1 MIFDAFKQ
9 KNTLKY
15 FKTYYLR
22 NMANEDQN
30 NNNNKDDFQRGLLLD
45 TKPKTKKPSMYNVL
59 LLNDDYTPM
68 EFVVMVLQR
77 FFRLAHD
84 DAVQIML
91 NVHTKGSGVCGVYPS
106 EIAQT
111 KVREVMN
118 FAKENEH
125 PLQCTME
132 PE

>member
-1 MIFDAFKQ
+1 MSDSKEI
-9 KNTLKY
+9 
-15 FKTYYLR
+15 
-22 NMANEDQN
+22 
-30 NNNNKDDFQRGLLLD
+30 QRSDGLVVEEA
-45 TKPKTKKPSMYNVL
+45 KPKLKRPQLYRVIL
-59 LLNDDYTPM
+59 INDDYTTM

-91 NVHTKGSGVCGVYPS
+91 NVPTKGSGVCGVYPS

>member
-1 MIFDAFKQ
+1 MSDSKEI
-9 KNTLKY
+9 
-15 FKTYYLR
+15 
-22 NMANEDQN
+22 
-30 NNNNKDDFQRGLLLD
+30 QRSDGLVVEEA
-45 TKPKTKKPSMYNVL
+45 KPKLKRPQLYRVIL
-59 LLNDDYTPM
+59 INDDYTPM

-77 FFRLAHD
+77 FFRLPHD

-118 FAKENEH
+118 SAKENEH

>member
-1 MIFDAFKQ
+1 MTDSKEI
-9 KNTLKY
+9 
-15 FKTYYLR
+15 
-22 NMANEDQN
+22 
-30 NNNNKDDFQRGLLLD
+30 QRLDGLVVEEA
-45 TKPKTKKPSMYNVL
+45 KPKLKRPQLFRVL
-59 LLNDDYTPM
+59 LINDDYTPM
-68 EFVVMVLQR
+68 EFDVMVLQQ

-84 DAVQIML
+84 DAVLIML
-91 NVHTKGSGVCGVYPS
+91 TVHTKGSGVCGVYPS

>member
-1 MIFDAFKQ
+1 MSDSKEI
-9 KNTLKY
+9 
-15 FKTYYLR
+15 
-22 NMANEDQN
+22 
-30 NNNNKDDFQRGLLLD
+30 QRSDGLAVKEA
-45 TKPKTKKPSMYNVL
+45 KPKLKRPQLFRVIL
-59 LLNDDYTPM
+59 INDDYTPM

-77 FFRLAHD
+77 FFRLSHD

-91 NVHTKGSGVCGVYPS
+91 NVPTKGSGVCGVYPC

>member
-1 MIFDAFKQ
+1 MSDSKEI
-9 KNTLKY
+9 
-15 FKTYYLR
+15 
-22 NMANEDQN
+22 
-30 NNNNKDDFQRGLLLD
+30 QRSDGLVVEEA
-45 TKPKTKKPSMYNVL
+45 KPKLKRPQLFRVVL
-59 LLNDDYTPM
+59 INDDYTPM

-77 FFRLAHD
+77 FFRLTHD
-84 DAVQIML
+84 GAVQIML

>member
-1 MIFDAFKQ
+1 MSDSKEI
-9 KNTLKY
+9 
-15 FKTYYLR
+15 
-22 NMANEDQN
+22 
-30 NNNNKDDFQRGLLLD
+30 QRSDGLVVEEA
-45 TKPKTKKPSMYNVL
+45 KPKLKRPQLFRVVL
-59 LLNDDYTPM
+59 INDDYTPM
-68 EFVVMVLQR
+68 EFVVTVLQR
-77 FFRLAHD
+77 FFRLPHD